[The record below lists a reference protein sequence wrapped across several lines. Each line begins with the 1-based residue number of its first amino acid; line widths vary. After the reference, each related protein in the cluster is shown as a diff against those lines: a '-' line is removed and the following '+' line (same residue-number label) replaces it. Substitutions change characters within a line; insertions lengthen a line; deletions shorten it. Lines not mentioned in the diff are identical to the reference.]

1 MNGSLS
7 ISHNVT
13 ITVLDGQHRI
23 KSVTH
28 KHNKANYELLTGIMK
43 FLRGE
48 FNPSNTSVET
58 IKHNIL
64 GAKPYIP
71 THISFGDGF
80 VTQCNDKINPPI
92 STVKEATAKC
102 GNLTANFLDTGLI
115 HELVSE
121 ELPRIP
127 ISSNDYGSSSGT
139 KDSFTLTLSTYIDKG
154 LYKTSFYNDP
164 NSDSYIPERQPI
176 ILSELGLFSSEY
188 DGNENSYAGNLLAK
202 VVFTNSKDDPVICQN
217 SNDIILVK
225 WEIIVSSLDDESRTK
240 LATTKL
246 TTLEND

>member
-13 ITVLDGQHRI
+13 ITILDGQHRVKNVI
-23 KSVTH
+23 H
-28 KHNKANYELLTGIMK
+28 KHNKTNYTMLTGIMR

-64 GAKPYIP
+64 GAKSYIP
-71 THISFGDGF
+71 THISFGDGY
-80 VTQCNDKINPPI
+80 VQQCSDKLNPPI
-92 STVKEATAKC
+92 STTKEAA
-102 GNLTANFLDTGLI
+102 ANCTKLVTNFMDTSLQ
-115 HELVSE
+115 HELVSTE
-121 ELPRIP
+121 IPRIP
-127 ISSNDYGSSSGT
+127 ISGSDYGSSSGT

-164 NSDSYIPERQPI
+164 NSDNYIPERQPI

-188 DGNENSYAGNLLAK
+188 NGNENNYAGNLLAK
-202 VVFTNSKDDPVICQN
+202 VVFTNGKDDPVICQN
-217 SNDIILVK
+217 SNDVILVK

-246 TTLEND
+246 TTLEDD